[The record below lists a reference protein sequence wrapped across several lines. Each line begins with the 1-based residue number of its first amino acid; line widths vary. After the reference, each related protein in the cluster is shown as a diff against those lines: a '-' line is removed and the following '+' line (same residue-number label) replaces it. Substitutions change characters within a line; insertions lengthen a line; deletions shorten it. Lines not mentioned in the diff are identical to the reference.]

1 MYSIPWVIEQTSL
14 GERQYDIYSRL
25 LKDRIIFLSSEMIE
39 DQIAN
44 SIIAQLL
51 FLDADDP
58 KKEISLYIN
67 SPGGIVTSGLA
78 IYDTMQFVSAPVS
91 TICIGQAASMASV
104 LLAAGE
110 KGRRFILPNSRV
122 MIHQLSGGAQGQG
135 TDLEIQVKEM
145 LRLKKTLTE
154 ILAKHT
160 NQPYDKVYADAE
172 RDNYMTAQEAVAYG
186 LADKVI
192 ESIAKS
198 ND

>member
-1 MYSIPWVIEQTSL
+1 
-14 GERQYDIYSRL
+14 
-25 LKDRIIFLSSEMIE
+25 
-39 DQIAN
+39 
-44 SIIAQLL
+44 
-51 FLDADDP
+51 
-58 KKEISLYIN
+58 
-67 SPGGIVTSGLA
+67 
-78 IYDTMQFVSAPVS
+78 
-91 TICIGQAASMASV
+91 
-104 LLAAGE
+104 
-110 KGRRFILPNSRV
+110 